1 MPQFRKIASNLL
13 WTPQGW
19 VRHPLVGLA
28 DNGSVRFVAS
38 CPEPDRLAFVEFR
51 AGVLVPDFPADFR
64 AVFEQFRVAPARSLG
79 EWLPA
84 VVTPGRGVLVLISG
98 LDYGTLQITEHS
110 RIERL

>member
-1 MPQFRKIASNLL
+1 MPQLRKIASNLL

-28 DNGSVRFVAS
+28 GDGSVRSVAS
-38 CPEPDRLAFVEFR
+38 CPEP
-51 AGVLVPDFPADFR
+51 GVLVPDFPVDFR
-64 AVFEQFRVAPARSLG
+64 AVFERFRAAPARPLD
-79 EWLPA
+79 EWLPS

-98 LDYGTLQITEHS
+98 LDYDSLQPTAFT

>member
-1 MPQFRKIASNLL
+1 MPQLRKIASNLL

-28 DNGSVRFVAS
+28 GDGSVRSVAS

-51 AGVLVPDFPADFR
+51 AVFERFR
-64 AVFEQFRVAPARSLG
+64 AAPARPLD
-79 EWLPA
+79 EWLPS

-98 LDYGTLQITEHS
+98 LDYDSLQPTAFT